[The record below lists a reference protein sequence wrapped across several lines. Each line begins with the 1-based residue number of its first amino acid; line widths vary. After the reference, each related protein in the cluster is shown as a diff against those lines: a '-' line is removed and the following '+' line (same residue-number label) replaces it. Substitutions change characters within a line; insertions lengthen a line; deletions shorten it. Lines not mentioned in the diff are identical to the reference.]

1 MAKRTRIIEGSWNCT
16 SCDTRNI
23 PARLRSCPHCN
34 NPREETGQESEFEF
48 GEVDATSGK
57 ALREGVTDD
66 KALSA
71 ATAGADWFCDYCGAS
86 NRGDTPVCRNCR
98 AERSATSRALSE
110 EPDSREA
117 LPPKVPPAPQRSSR
131 KWLYLALMLP
141 CFGGCLFF
149 LWGSRTHGVTGTVVA
164 TEWTRTVQRESFQR
178 VSKTGWRDELS
189 TTSPRM
195 PVNGAGEVA
204 GVENI
209 RDCVRRQRSTRQ
221 VADGT
226 ERVCEDKTR
235 RVQCGSEEKCTRKKM
250 GNGFM
255 QEECEDV
262 PKYCDE
268 SYEDCRTQTRY
279 RTEPVYDSSCTY
291 DTHTWTEVGPPA
303 LASGKDSA
311 PRWPEVRLGSTDRL
325 RREEKYL
332 VRIEYKDGK
341 LKQHELEPKDEAEF
355 LSWRKGQSV
364 SLQVSNLGGVSNV
377 AQGEAVR

>member
-23 PARLRSCPHCN
+23 PARLRSCPNCN

-117 LPPKVPPAPQRSSR
+117 PPPKVPAAPQRSSR
-131 KWLYLALMLP
+131 KWLFLALMLP

-189 TTSPRM
+189 TTSARM

-255 QEECEDV
+255 KEECEDV

-279 RTEPVYDSSCTY
+279 RTEPVHDSSCTY
-291 DTHTWTEVGPPA
+291 DTHTWTQVGPPA
-303 LASGKDSA
+303 LASGQDSA

-341 LKQHELEPKDEAEF
+341 VKQHELEPKDEAEF

-364 SLQVSNLGGVSNV
+364 SLQVSNLGGVSHV

>member
-1 MAKRTRIIEGSWNCT
+1 
-16 SCDTRNI
+16 
-23 PARLRSCPHCN
+23 
-34 NPREETGQESEFEF
+34 
-48 GEVDATSGK
+48 
-57 ALREGVTDD
+57 
-66 KALSA
+66 
-71 ATAGADWFCDYCGAS
+71 
-86 NRGDTPVCRNCR
+86 
-98 AERSATSRALSE
+98 
-110 EPDSREA
+110 
-117 LPPKVPPAPQRSSR
+117 
-131 KWLYLALMLP
+131 MLP

-149 LWGSRTHGVTGTVVA
+149 LWGSRTHGVTGKVVA

-209 RDCVRRQRSTRQ
+209 RDCTRRQRSTRQ

-235 RVQCGSEEKCTRKKM
+235 RVQCGTEEKCTRKKM

-255 QEECEDV
+255 KEECEDV

-268 SYEDCRTQTRY
+268 SYEDCETRTRY
-279 RTEPVYDSSCTY
+279 RTEPVYDLSCTY
-291 DTHTWTEVGPPA
+291 DTYTWTEVGQPA
-303 LASGKDSA
+303 RASGNDSD
-311 PRWPEVRLGSTDRL
+311 PRWPEPRVGSVDRL

-332 VRIEYKDGK
+332 VRIEYPDGK
-341 LKQHELEPKDEAEF
+341 KVKTHELEPQNESEF
-355 LSWRKGQSV
+355 LSWKKGQSV

-377 AQGEAVR
+377 AHGEAVR